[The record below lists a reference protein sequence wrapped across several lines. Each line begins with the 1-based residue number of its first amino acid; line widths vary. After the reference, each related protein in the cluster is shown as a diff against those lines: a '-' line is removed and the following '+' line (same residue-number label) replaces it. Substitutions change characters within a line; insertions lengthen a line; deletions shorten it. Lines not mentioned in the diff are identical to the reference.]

1 MKLTV
6 SEMAKL
12 AGVSVRTLHYYDD
25 IGLLSPDY
33 VDEHNGYRYYCDMA
47 VSRLQE
53 ILFYRELDFS
63 LKEIRAILSNP
74 QYDKMQSLQKHKTLL
89 LMKKERLER
98 IISLVDDALKGE
110 NNMSIKEFDNSEY
123 NTIKNEYAK
132 EAEERWG
139 NTDAYAQSVKKTSS
153 YSKEKWD
160 EVNDES
166 NSIFADFAKCRDL
179 APSDERVQALVQ
191 KWKDFISKSYYQ
203 CSNEILAG
211 LGLMYVNDER
221 FTANLDKFGVGTAK
235 LMSDAIAIYCGSF
248 EN

>member
-1 MKLTV
+1 
-6 SEMAKL
+6 
-12 AGVSVRTLHYYDD
+12 
-25 IGLLSPDY
+25 
-33 VDEHNGYRYYCDMA
+33 
-47 VSRLQE
+47 
-53 ILFYRELDFS
+53 
-63 LKEIRAILSNP
+63 
-74 QYDKMQSLQKHKTLL
+74 
-89 LMKKERLER
+89 MKKERLER